1 MNLVLILLAV
11 FGGLALLVVLLE
23 GRAKTLEPEQAQKL
37 RKWIMIAVF
46 ISIVLA
52 LLKNIF

>member
-23 GRAKTLEPEQAQKL
+23 GRAKPLEPEQAQKL
-37 RKWIMIAVF
+37 SKWIMIAVF
-46 ISIVLA
+46 VSIVLA
-52 LLKNIF
+52 LIKNIF